1 MMKRFDH
8 ENIVKLLGVCTRGE
22 PAYTIMEFML
32 HGNYIFIPNSENVSI
47 NLVSCSIKSFKLTCN
62 VIPMGFQLSNSTFP
76 GDLKTFLLA
85 RRHLVGQDTK
95 EAEDI
100 MPEAL
105 TRMALDVCYGLKYLT
120 DLKYVHR

>member
-1 MMKRFDH
+1 MST
-8 ENIVKLLGVCTRGE
+8 E
-22 PAYTIMEFML
+22 
-32 HGNYIFIPNSENVSI
+32 SVSDVGI
-47 NLVSCSIKSFKLTCN
+47 NLVKTPF
-62 VIPMGFQLSNSTFP
+62 LS

-85 RRHLVGQDTK
+85 RRHLVAQETK

>member
-1 MMKRFDH
+1 MVHWLSADRSSNALFC
-8 ENIVKLLGVCTRGE
+8 IYKLLHALII
-22 PAYTIMEFML
+22 PYTFS
-32 HGNYIFIPNSENVSI
+32 YYVAFS
-47 NLVSCSIKSFKLTCN
+47 
-62 VIPMGFQLSNSTFP
+62 

-85 RRHLVGQDTK
+85 RRHLVGQETK

-120 DLKYVHR
+120 DLKYVHRCVSGNSALLTETIKSCVSLVVEQKVSNDNDLMN

>member
-1 MMKRFDH
+1 M
-8 ENIVKLLGVCTRGE
+8 ISCTPYMR
-22 PAYTIMEFML
+22 
-32 HGNYIFIPNSENVSI
+32 
-47 NLVSCSIKSFKLTCN
+47 SIKNLWRQTPKYCF
-62 VIPMGFQLSNSTFP
+62 VQLISYYSVAFS

-85 RRHLVGQDTK
+85 RRHLVGQETK

-120 DLKYVHR
+120 DLKYVHRYVLL

>member
-1 MMKRFDH
+1 MR
-8 ENIVKLLGVCTRGE
+8 
-22 PAYTIMEFML
+22 
-32 HGNYIFIPNSENVSI
+32 
-47 NLVSCSIKSFKLTCN
+47 SIKNLWRQTPKYSF
-62 VIPMGFQLSNSTFP
+62 VQLISYYSVAFS

-85 RRHLVGQDTK
+85 RRHLVGQETK

-120 DLKYVHR
+120 DLKYVHRYVLL

>member
-1 MMKRFDH
+1 MYLVKR
-8 ENIVKLLGVCTRGE
+8 IKLRG
-22 PAYTIMEFML
+22 
-32 HGNYIFIPNSENVSI
+32 NI
-47 NLVSCSIKSFKLTCN
+47 NLRSRFARCISLLLLYISF
-62 VIPMGFQLSNSTFP
+62 V

-85 RRHLVGQDTK
+85 RRHLVGEETK

-120 DLKYVHR
+120 DLKYVHRYLYHLPLIVPYACEEKLCQTTVSYQW